1 MVIAEFSGIHVR
13 PYHVG
18 DSMILVVG
26 GRGKVKLQNIPHSPV
41 GYGVEA
47 GLLDEAEAMH
57 HDQRHLVSNV
67 VGSPDMRIEI
77 GPPLELA
84 PRDTLILASDG
95 LSDNLHVEEIIERL
109 RRGSL
114 EQVSERLISDAL
126 ARMQSPAEGRPS
138 KADDLTL
145 VSFRLS

>member
-1 MVIAEFSGIHVR
+1 M
-13 PYHVG
+13 
-18 DSMILVVG
+18 
-26 GRGKVKLQNIPHSPV
+26 
-41 GYGVEA
+41 
-47 GLLDEAEAMH
+47 LDEAEAMH

-67 VGSPDMRIEI
+67 VGSPEMRIEI

-95 LSDNLHVEEIIERL
+95 LSDNLHVDEIIERL

-114 EQVSERLISDAL
+114 EQVSERLIHDAL